1 MDAESGRAA
10 LVEILG
16 DLYNEEYEDLVEY
29 MVCSFVARHDPNRKM
44 ARPSPMRALMCVR
57 RARD

>member
-1 MDAESGRAA
+1 MDAETGRAA

-29 MVCSFVARHDPNRKM
+29 MVRG
-44 ARPSPMRALMCVR
+44 CVV
-57 RARD
+57 